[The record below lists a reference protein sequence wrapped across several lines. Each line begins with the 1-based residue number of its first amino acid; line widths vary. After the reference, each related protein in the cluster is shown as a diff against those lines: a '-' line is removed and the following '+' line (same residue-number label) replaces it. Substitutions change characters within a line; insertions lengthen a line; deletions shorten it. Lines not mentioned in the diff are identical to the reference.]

1 MAARAEARA
10 PSSQILMPE
19 VFSVAL
25 ATEGLYFIALGAF
38 LAGVVRGFT
47 GFGTAMVFMP
57 IAAQFLGPFEAL
69 TVLLVK
75 DLVAPLMH
83 VPRALR
89 EGHPADVLRLGL
101 GAVLAVPLGVLLL
114 TLVEPVTFR
123 WGVSV
128 TSFVLLILLVTG
140 VRYRGVLTKKLI
152 YVAGGAGGLLAGSV
166 GLPGPPV
173 IMLYMA
179 STLPVSAV
187 RANLTLYLILADLIL
202 VAVLW
207 AGGLLVFSALAL
219 GAVMIA
225 PYLAGN
231 WTGAMLFRPEAE
243 KIYRWV
249 AYLIIAASAISGM
262 PIWD

>member
-1 MAARAEARA
+1 
-10 PSSQILMPE
+10 MPE
-19 VFSVAL
+19 VVSAAL
-25 ATEGLYFIALGAF
+25 AADGLLFLALGAF
-38 LAGVVRGFT
+38 LAGIVRGFT

-69 TVLLVK
+69 TVMLVM

-83 VPRALR
+83 VPRALKD
-89 EGHPADVLRLGL
+89 GHPRDVLRLGA
-101 GAVLAVPLGVLLL
+101 GAVVAVPLGVFLL
-114 TLVEPVTFR
+114 TLIEPVVFR

-128 TSFVLLILLVTG
+128 TAFTLLVLLIAG

-152 YVAGGAGGLLAGSV
+152 YVAGGFGGLLAGSV

-202 VAVLW
+202 VGVLW
-207 AGGLLVFSALAL
+207 VGGFLVFAALML
-219 GAVMIA
+219 GVLMIA

-231 WTGAMLFRPEAE
+231 WAGAVLFRPEAE

-249 AYLIIAASAISGM
+249 AYLIIAGSAISGM

>member
-1 MAARAEARA
+1 
-10 PSSQILMPE
+10 MPE
-19 VFSVAL
+19 TFAAAL
-25 ATEGLYFIALGAF
+25 ATEGLLFLAVGAF
-38 LAGVVRGFT
+38 LAGIVRGFT

-69 TVLLVK
+69 TAMLVM

-89 EGHPADVLRLGL
+89 DGQPKDVVRLGV
-101 GAVLAVPLGVLLL
+101 GALLAVPMGVFLL
-114 TLVEPVTFR
+114 TLVQPETFR

-128 TSFVLLILLVTG
+128 TSFVLLVLLISG
-140 VRYRGVLTKKLI
+140 VRYRGILTRKLI
-152 YVAGGAGGLLAGSV
+152 YIAGGFGGFFAGSV

-187 RANLTLYLILADLIL
+187 RANLMLYLILADLIL
-202 VAVLW
+202 VGVLW
-207 AGGLLVFSALAL
+207 AGGLLVFAALAA
-219 GAVMIA
+219 GALMIL

-231 WTGAMLFRPEAE
+231 WGGAALFRPQAE

-249 AYLIIAASAISGM
+249 AYIIIACAAISGL